1 MICHYDGF
9 NIESFEAG
17 TGLWHATIRRSDLSL
32 IAIDGVLFPAL
43 QLGFAW
49 PNSDAAVADA
59 TKRIDQ
65 FRHRNARPSL
75 APEGEHRSVA

>member
-9 NIESFEAG
+9 DIESFEAG

-49 PNSDAAVADA
+49 PNSDAAIADA
-59 TKRIDQ
+59 TMRIDQ
-65 FRHRNARPSL
+65 FRQRFARPSL
-75 APEGEHRSVA
+75 APGDEHRNVA